1 MFAPASIF
9 PGEEFDSV
17 VLLTHGGKRQ
27 HHDTG
32 MPNVICV
39 TQVRT
44 TEYLIK
50 QLNCP
55 NCFDNKVTAEPA
67 K

>member
-17 VLLTHGGKRQ
+17 VLVTRGGKRQ

-32 MPNVICV
+32 MPNVTCV
-39 TQVRT
+39 IQVRT
-44 TEYLIK
+44 IEYLIK
-50 QLNCP
+50 ELNCP
-55 NCFDNKVTAEPA
+55 NCFDSKVTAEPA

>member
-17 VLLTHGGKRQ
+17 VLLMHGEKRQ

-32 MPNVICV
+32 MPNVTCV
-39 TQVRT
+39 IQVRT

-50 QLNCP
+50 ELNCP

>member
-17 VLLTHGGKRQ
+17 VLVTHGGKRQ
-27 HHDTG
+27 HHDTV
-32 MPNVICV
+32 MPNVTCV
-39 TQVRT
+39 VQVRT
-44 TEYLIK
+44 IEYLIK

-55 NCFDNKVTAEPA
+55 NYFDNKVTAELA

>member
-1 MFAPASIF
+1 MFAPARIF

-17 VLLTHGGKRQ
+17 MFLNHGGKRQ
-27 HHDTG
+27 HCDTG
-32 MPNVICV
+32 MPNVTCMI
-39 TQVRT
+39 QVRI

-55 NCFDNKVTAEPA
+55 NCFDNKVTAELT

>member
-17 VLLTHGGKRQ
+17 VLVIHGGKRQ
-27 HHDTG
+27 HHGTG
-32 MPNVICV
+32 MPNVTCV
-39 TQVRT
+39 IQVRT
-44 TEYLIK
+44 IQYLIK
-50 QLNCP
+50 QPNHP
-55 NCFDNKVTAEPA
+55 NCLDNKVAAEPA

>member
-17 VLLTHGGKRQ
+17 VLLTHDGKRQ

-32 MPNVICV
+32 MPNVTCV
-39 TQVRT
+39 ITGQ
-44 TEYLIK
+44 
-50 QLNCP
+50 
-55 NCFDNKVTAEPA
+55 NK
-67 K
+67 